1 MTLAGSAQASV
12 AGRWSQLTL
21 AQRLKHLLRYPLL
34 NSSYFLSSEFSIQGF
49 LPCNMVFAAAEFVVL
64 GRDDLTAPGR
74 GSHLVAF
81 QLPCHARGAPT
92 KEKMNSL
99 HVCVRGAYVS
109 CRQQRAEENC
119 GWAGTGRSGEAAP
132 QCRCRLAK
140 LRVEVPQDR
149 SAAMLGRRRQGRRRV
164 YELLAAVLGGRAL
177 IWQCSGWAGLEMVGK
192 LPYWG
197 LFVTIGGG
205 AQGREGGEGRGK
217 GQRSW
222 NCFAG
227 GGIKAARFC
236 RMISARLLRN
246 FESPK
251 PWPTAAHPST

>member
-1 MTLAGSAQASV
+1 M
-12 AGRWSQLTL
+12 
-21 AQRLKHLLRYPLL
+21 LRYPLL
-34 NSSYFLSSEFSIQGF
+34 NSSYFLRKEFSIQGF
-49 LPCNMVFAAAEFVVL
+49 LPCNRVFAAAEFVVL
-64 GRDDLTAPGR
+64 GRDDLTALGR
-74 GSHLVAF
+74 GAHLVAF
-81 QLPCHARGAPT
+81 HLPCHARGAST

-119 GWAGTGRSGEAAP
+119 SWAGAGRSGEAAP

-140 LRVEVPQDR
+140 PRCN
-149 SAAMLGRRRQGRRRV
+149 AGRRQGRRRV
-164 YELLAAVLGGRAL
+164 YELLASVLGGRAL
-177 IWQCSGWAGLEMVGK
+177 IWQCSGWAGLEMMGK

-205 AQGREGGEGRGK
+205 EQGREGAEGRGK

-227 GGIKAARFC
+227 GRIKAARFFL
-236 RMISARLLRN
+236 MISARLLCN